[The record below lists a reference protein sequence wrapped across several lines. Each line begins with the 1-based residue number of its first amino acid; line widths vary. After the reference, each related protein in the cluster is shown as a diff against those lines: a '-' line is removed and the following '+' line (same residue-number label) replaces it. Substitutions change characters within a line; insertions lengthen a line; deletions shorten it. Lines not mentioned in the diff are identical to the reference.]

1 MGQRVAIYC
10 RVSTDDQSCE
20 RQERDL
26 RALAERAGHE
36 VVGVFMEKASGAR
49 NDRQERKKVI
59 AMAQARQIDAVLVTE
74 LSRWGRSTKDLIDT
88 LDELHSRGVSVLPLN
103 GQSFDLNSAN
113 GKLMRTLIAALAE
126 FERDLIKERV
136 KSGLARVKAA
146 IDKDGHFITKSGKIR
161 KKLGR
166 KAGYRPSDKHVK
178 KVLEL
183 AKEGL
188 SYRLIGRN
196 LGLSKNTVMQIVQRQ
211 EAA

>member
-1 MGQRVAIYC
+1 VGPRVGRTVDAIGG
-10 RVSTDDQSCE
+10 RDVLVVSNVV
-20 RQERDL
+20 
-26 RALAERAGHE
+26 LA
-36 VVGVFMEKASGAR
+36 VGL
-49 NDRQERKKVI
+49 
-59 AMAQARQIDAVLVTE
+59 AVLAFAHSQAM
-74 LSRWGRSTKDLIDT
+74 LWWGRSTKDLIDT
-88 LDELHSRGVSVLPLN
+88 LDGLHGRGVSVLPLN

-136 KSGLARVKAA
+136 KSGLARVKAI
-146 IDKDGHFITKSGKIR
+146 IDRDGEYTTKSGKVR

-166 KAGYRPSDKHVK
+166 RAGYRPSDKHTK

-196 LGLSKNTVMQIVQRQ
+196 LGLSKNTVMGIIKRRSI
-211 EAA
+211 EAAA